1 MPLTKRAKANATL
14 LPAKKPNY
22 DLKEAIEILKK
33 AAPVKF
39 DASVD
44 IQFKLNAD
52 PNASEGLIRGT
63 TALPHGN
70 GKKIRVIVLSK
81 DEGGKAALDAGA
93 DEVGGNELIERIAKG
108 WLDFDAV
115 VASPSMMRDIAKLGK
130 ILGPRGLM
138 PSPKAGTVTDNAA
151 QAVKEIKKGR
161 IEFKMDKQTNM
172 HCQIGK
178 LSFPTDSL
186 VANARA
192 VLDAVSRI
200 RPKDLKGE
208 LIRCVAISSTMGP
221 GLKLDPQ
228 LYKVKESAGD

>member
-1 MPLTKRAKANATL
+1 MPLTKREKTNATL
-14 LPAKKPNY
+14 LEKKKPQY
-22 DLKEAIEILKK
+22 DLKDAIEVLKK

-44 IQFKLNAD
+44 LQFKLNAD
-52 PNASEGLIRGT
+52 PNAAEQGIRGT
-63 TALPHGN
+63 TTLPNGN
-70 GKKIRVIVLSK
+70 GKKVRVIVLSK

-138 PSPKAGTVTDNAA
+138 PSPKAGTVTENAA

-161 IEFKMDKQTNM
+161 IEFKMDKQSNL

-178 LSFPTDSL
+178 LSFATDAL
-186 VANARA
+186 VENAKA
-192 VLDAVSRI
+192 LLDAVSRI
-200 RPKDLKGE
+200 HPKDLKGD
-208 LIRCVAISSTMGP
+208 LIRSVSISSTMGP
-221 GLKLDPQ
+221 GLRLDPQ
-228 LYKVKESAGD
+228 LYKVKESAE